1 MTTLDSGG
9 SRQKACEECPAM
21 AAARNLV
28 ALCGLSP

>member
-21 AAARNLV
+21 AAVRYRV
-28 ALCGLSP
+28 ALYGPSL